1 MNPLD
6 AKEPLLQ
13 PLKNDKYVFTSSL
26 SENKDI
32 FDLYNI
38 QQSAFW
44 TAGEIDMA
52 DDKLAFEK
60 LDEGSQRFISHVLA
74 FFASSDLIVNENIC
88 TRFIE
93 DIEIPII
100 RACYT
105 WQMAME
111 DVHSQTYSLLLQTII
126 PDNKKRYKL
135 THAITEI
142 DAIKAKAD
150 FCMKYMGCDCQFKYR
165 LIAFAICEGVFFSA
179 SFASIYWL
187 KSKGIK
193 MNGLIT
199 SNEFISRDEGMH
211 CQMACLLYAKLLHPL
226 SETQIHGMFR
236 KGCEIEQAFI
246 KNAIPSPILG
256 MNSTTMC
263 QYVEFVCDYWLKT
276 LGYSALFG
284 SENPYQFMEMLSLE
298 TKANFFEAQVS
309 NYSKAEKA
317 HIFDCEDDDF

>member
-6 AKEPLLQ
+6 KKEPLLQ
-13 PLKNDKYVFTSSL
+13 PLKKDKYVFSSGL
-26 SENKDI
+26 IENKDI
-32 FDLYNI
+32 FDLYNV

-44 TAGEIDMA
+44 TSQEIDMA

-60 LDEGSQRFISHVLA
+60 LDKGSQRFISHVLA
-74 FFASSDLIVNENIC
+74 FFASSDLIVNENIS
-88 TRFIE
+88 TRFLE

-100 RACYT
+100 KACYT

-126 PDNKKRYKL
+126 PDNEKRYKL

-142 DAIKAKAD
+142 PAIKAKSD
-150 FCMKYMGCDCQFKYR
+150 FCQTYMHCNCQFKYR

-187 KSKGIK
+187 KSKAIK

-199 SNEFISRDEGMH
+199 SNEFIARDESLH
-211 CQMACLLYAKLLHPL
+211 CQMACLLYAKLLYPL
-226 SETQIHGMFR
+226 SEKEIHGMFR
-236 KGCEIEQAFI
+236 KGCKIEQDFI
-246 KNAIPSPILG
+246 KDALPEAILG

-263 QYVEFVCDYWLKT
+263 QYVEFVCDYWLNE
-276 LGYSALFG
+276 LGYSKLFN
-284 SENPYQFMEMLSLE
+284 SENPFPFMIAISLE
-298 TKANFFEAQVS
+298 TKANFFENQVTS
-309 NYSKAEKA
+309 YSKAEKS
-317 HIFDCEDDDF
+317 HTFNCEDDDF